1 MDITH
6 WPADKL
12 AELVA
17 DHRLVALHAYWRS
30 QRGDRPC
37 MLRAD
42 LHPEDI
48 PRLLP
53 IMLLIETNGAPR
65 RFRYRL
71 IGTELVEFAG
81 RDSTGRYIDRG
92 LYGEAA
98 DSMLGTMARVLDGGR
113 PHLTL
118 GNAYWM
124 AGRAWRR
131 TATLLMPL
139 SRDGRGADMLL
150 GGMATAPLDVAP
162 VDPAQVRR
170 FALD

>member
-1 MDITH
+1 MDVID
-6 WPADKL
+6 WPAAKL
-12 AELVA
+12 ADLVA
-17 DHRLVALHAYWRS
+17 DHRLVALHAYWKS
-30 QRGDRPC
+30 QRGDRPW

-42 LHPEDI
+42 LQPEDI

-53 IMLLIETNGAPR
+53 IMLLIEAIGEPR

-71 IGTELVEFAG
+71 IGTELVDFAG
-81 RDSTGRYIDRG
+81 RDSTGRLIDRE
-92 LYGEAA
+92 LYGDAA
-98 DSMLGTMARVLDGGR
+98 DRMLSSMLRVLDGAR

-139 SRDGRGADMLL
+139 SSDGSSANMLL
-150 GGMATAPLDVAP
+150 GGMVSDPLDAGP